1 MCCSPFHLKRH
12 QTGFSLLEM
21 AVVLVILGL
30 LLGGLLGPL
39 SEQQRN
45 KAQNQVEQQLTEI
58 ENALLGF
65 AAANGRL
72 PCPASAATN
81 GQEARNGTNNC
92 TSEHGF
98 VPTITL
104 GLQGKTDTNMRLL
117 DPWLVPIRYS
127 LSSVGT
133 WEYAKNIQLNG
144 TVANYQICSQSAC
157 SAVLA
162 QNVVAVILSLGEE
175 GNAATSSPDQLENT
189 DADNV
194 FVKRSPT
201 EASGSEFNDTLRWI
215 SPNILVYQLVSAGQL

>member
-1 MCCSPFHLKRH
+1 MMCCSRFKKRN
-12 QTGFSLLEM
+12 QGGFSLLEM

-45 KAQNQVEQQLTEI
+45 KAQNQVEQQLIEI

-72 PCPASAATN
+72 PCPASAASN
-81 GQEARNGTNNC
+81 GDEARNGAGNC
-92 TSEHGF
+92 TNEHGF
-98 VPTITL
+98 VPTLVL
-104 GLQGKTDTNMRLL
+104 GLQGNTDANIRLL
-117 DPWLVPIRYS
+117 DPWLVPYRYS

-133 WEYAKNIQLNG
+133 WEYAKDIQLNG
-144 TVANYQICSQSAC
+144 SAATYQICSQSAC

-162 QNVVAVILSLGEE
+162 QNVVAVILSLGEG
-175 GNAATSSPDQLENT
+175 GNVATSSPDQLENT

-194 FVKRSPT
+194 FVNRSPT
-201 EASGSEFNDTLRWI
+201 EASGSEFNDSLRWI
-215 SPNILVYQLVSAGQL
+215 SPNILIYQLVSAGQL

>member
-1 MCCSPFHLKRH
+1 
-12 QTGFSLLEM
+12 
-21 AVVLVILGL
+21 ILGL

-81 GQEARNGTNNC
+81 GQEARNGANNC
-92 TSEHGF
+92 TGEHGF

-133 WEYAKNIQLNG
+133 
-144 TVANYQICSQSAC
+144 
-157 SAVLA
+157 
-162 QNVVAVILSLGEE
+162 
-175 GNAATSSPDQLENT
+175 
-189 DADNV
+189 
-194 FVKRSPT
+194 
-201 EASGSEFNDTLRWI
+201 
-215 SPNILVYQLVSAGQL
+215 